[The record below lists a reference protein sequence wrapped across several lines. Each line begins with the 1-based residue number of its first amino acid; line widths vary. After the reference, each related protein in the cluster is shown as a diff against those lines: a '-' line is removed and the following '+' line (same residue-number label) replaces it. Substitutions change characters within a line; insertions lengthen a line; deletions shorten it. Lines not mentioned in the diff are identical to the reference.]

1 VVDPEAGTWQ
11 FAWDAAGRPV
21 ARRFPG
27 DVRAELAYDA
37 RGFVASVEVWQ
48 GASRKDWLQYQGYD
62 ARGNPA
68 AICEGAAN
76 CAAKT
81 EVAYDALG
89 RVTEVTYPGGASER
103 FAYDPAGTRVG
114 HTDRAGVERRY
125 VHDAGGQLER
135 IENAA
140 TGAVLESYEHDAAG
154 RRTRRAV
161 AAGPTTQYGYDPL
174 GRLASVEQTGSA
186 PFSLA
191 LAYDAAGHR
200 RRRTDASGTARYLG
214 EWLEERAGTR
224 IRLVHAPGVDDVL
237 AEVEDAAT
245 PVPRYLLADAAGN
258 VVQMGKLAPSGAGTV
273 ETTRRYFAFG
283 EVRSESSP
291 FPPVERGF
299 AGRPT
304 EGASNLLYLRARH
317 YDPRTGA
324 FLQPDPLGIATD
336 HAYAYASSN
345 PFVYGDPWGLLST
358 ANKAMNASLSG
369 AGSITAEAT
378 RNLGTVNPSGAGTAA
393 VSMGPGGALGTY
405 TRLASAGN
413 VATNAAFASEG
424 GFVSLPDNAIDAVSQ
439 GAALLGGVGQIGTGL
454 GLCSTLV
461 GCLAGAPLIALGANN
476 VLEGLSGQDAFL
488 RNAAKTG
495 AVELGLSERTGSIA
509 FGVADA
515 ATSIGS
521 LFRSVPKQGRL
532 LLDSGFRTQPIRL
545 FRSIP
550 SDFERHFN
558 QLTKLAIGRE
568 LVLTGVGIYDTFRDP
583 GSSP

>member
-1 VVDPEAGTWQ
+1 
-11 FAWDAAGRPV
+11 
-21 ARRFPG
+21 
-27 DVRAELAYDA
+27 
-37 RGFVASVEVWQ
+37 
-48 GASRKDWLQYQGYD
+48 
-62 ARGNPA
+62 
-68 AICEGAAN
+68 
-76 CAAKT
+76 
-81 EVAYDALG
+81 
-89 RVTEVTYPGGASER
+89 
-103 FAYDPAGTRVG
+103 
-114 HTDRAGVERRY
+114 
-125 VHDAGGQLER
+125 VHDAGGELER

-140 TGAVLESYEHDAAG
+140 SGALIESFAYDDAG
-154 RRTRRAV
+154 RRVERAV
-161 AAGPTTQYGYDPL
+161 AGGPTTRYAYDPL
-174 GRLASVEQTGSA
+174 GRLSSVDQTGPN

-258 VVQMGKLAPSGAGTV
+258 VVQVGKLAPSGAGTV
-273 ETTRRYFAFG
+273 EATRRYFAFG

-299 AGRPT
+299 AGRPS
-304 EGASNLLYLRARH
+304 EAASGLLYLRARH

-413 VATNAAFASEG
+413 VATDAAFASPDGVAIAGLGQVFFAEG
-424 GFVSLPDNAIDAVSQ
+424 PDERFVWTPQEKQRAVLALTALAGSGAVHALPNYGALTHPLELVRNPTIRGFGETPFKNPTPGGRWQIDVHPDAFQSRAQ
-439 GAALLGGVGQIGTGL
+439 LRLTLGHEIGHVFANQSGTGA
-454 GLCSTLV
+454 SYR
-461 GCLAGAPLIALGANN
+461 
-476 VLEGLSGQDAFL
+476 E
-488 RNAAKTG
+488 
-495 AVELGLSERTGSIA
+495 E
-509 FGVADA
+509 
-515 ATSIGS
+515 
-521 LFRSVPKQGRL
+521 RL
-532 LLDSGFRTQPIRL
+532 LRRWELEWGPRFGARGPDL
-545 FRSIP
+545 ERSHEYFI
-550 SDFERHFN
+550 N
-558 QLTKLAIGRE
+558 CLRE
-568 LVLTGVGIYDTFRDP
+568 ETCR
-583 GSSP
+583 